1 MIKSFTL
8 GGIVSSMMGLA
19 VGEKKI
25 YGAPERDVENIEIPG
40 RNGDALYDNGR
51 FKNIH
56 IEYRCYI
63 IPQENLSVACKR
75 VKAWLC
81 KSSAYRILKDTY
93 DPYYFRMA
101 SYKSAYD
108 IEEWAREIGYAP
120 ILFDCKPQRF
130 SNAGQITQTIDTG
143 DAIYNPE
150 AFTAL
155 PLIRA
160 YGTGEAVLTVG
171 SCEIEIAAIDEYID
185 IDSDIQDAFKG
196 ATNLNG
202 EITLSGGEFPALTPG
217 RNAVSWTGGIT
228 SVEIKPRWWTI

>member
-1 MIKSFTL
+1 
-8 GGIVSSMMGLA
+8 MMGLT

-40 RNGDALYDNGR
+40 RNGDALIDKGR
-51 FKNIH
+51 FKNIP
-56 IEYRCYI
+56 IEFKCYI
-63 IPQENLSVACKR
+63 IPQENLSAVCKQI
-75 VKAWLC
+75 KAWLC
-81 KSSAYRILKDTY
+81 KTSAYRILKDTY
-93 DPYYFRMA
+93 DPYYFRLA

-130 SNAGQITQTIDTG
+130 SHAGQITQTIGTG
-143 DAIYNPE
+143 DAIFNPE

-160 YGTGEAVLTVG
+160 YGTGAAALTVG
-171 SCEIEIAAIDEYID
+171 TCEIEITAIDGYID

-202 EITLSGGEFPALTPG
+202 DIKLSGGEFPTLTPG
-217 RNAVSWTGGIT
+217 KNAVSWTGGIT
-228 SVEIKPRWWTI
+228 NVEITPRWWTI